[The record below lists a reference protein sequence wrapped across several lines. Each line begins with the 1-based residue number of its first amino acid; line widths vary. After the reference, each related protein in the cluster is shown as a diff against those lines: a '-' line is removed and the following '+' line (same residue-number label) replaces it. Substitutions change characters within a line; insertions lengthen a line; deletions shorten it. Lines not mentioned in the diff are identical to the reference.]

1 MNKVSEERI
10 VYFLKDYNIK
20 RCLQFGYY
28 KYFKAQPKLPVHEH
42 LNAIEICFCSKGE
55 QHYIIE
61 GEEFRLYGNDIL
73 VIPPNKKHSTGNYPE
88 EKGELFW
95 LQITCS
101 NDQEG
106 LCNLS
111 VEQSD
116 FLLKQIINVSQ
127 KVFKG
132 TFQIKFILEKLLCEL
147 QKNNNDILSNIII
160 NQLIIQIV
168 LEVLQLSKRKQKGFP
183 LQKLNNIDTYIAKN
197 MHRMIYVDELAE
209 ISKVSVGYFKSW
221 FKNAV
226 GIPPKEYINKLKIE
240 QSKIDLLK
248 KDTITTVAFDLGFSS
263 SQYFSTTFKKFTGYT
278 PKFYISSKNQSS

>member
-1 MNKVSEERI
+1 MNKNLEERI
-10 VYFLKDYNIK
+10 VYFLKDFNFN

-28 KYFKAQPKLPVHEH
+28 KYSKAQPKLPTHEH

-61 GEEFRLYGNDIL
+61 GEVFRLQGNDIL
-73 VIPPNKKHSTGNYPE
+73 IIPPNKKHSTGDYPE

-101 NDQEG
+101 NDKEG

-111 VEQSD
+111 IEQSNY
-116 FLLKQIINVSQ
+116 LLAEIVKVSN

-132 TFQIKFILEKLLCEL
+132 TFQVKFMLEKLLTEL
-147 QKNNNDILSNIII
+147 KNNSILSTIIV
-160 NQLIIQIV
+160 NQLIIQV
-168 LEVLQLSKRKQKGFP
+168 LLEVLHLSQRKQNSLP
-183 LQKLNNIDTYIAKN
+183 SQKLHSIDTYIAKN
-197 MHRMIYVDELAE
+197 MYRMIYVDELAE
-209 ISKVSVGYFKSW
+209 ICKVSVGYFKSW
-221 FKNAV
+221 FKNTV

-248 KDTITTVAFDLGFSS
+248 KDTITAVAFDLGFSS

-278 PKFYISSKNQSS
+278 PKFYISSNKQPL

>member
-1 MNKVSEERI
+1 MNKNLEERI
-10 VYFLKDYNIK
+10 VYFLKDFNIN

-28 KYFKAQPKLPVHEH
+28 KYSKAQPKLPTHEH

-61 GEEFRLYGNDIL
+61 EEVFRLQGNDIL
-73 VIPPNKKHSTGNYPE
+73 IIPPNKKHSTGDYPE

-101 NDQEG
+101 NDKEG

-111 VEQSD
+111 IEQSNY
-116 FLLKQIINVSQ
+116 LLAEIVKASN

-132 TFQIKFILEKLLCEL
+132 TFQVKFMLEKLLTEL
-147 QKNNNDILSNIII
+147 KNNSILSTIII
-160 NQLIIQIV
+160 NQLIIQV
-168 LEVLQLSKRKQKGFP
+168 LLEVLHLSQREQDSLP
-183 LQKLNNIDTYIAKN
+183 SQKLHSIDAYIAKN
-197 MHRMIYVDELAE
+197 MYRIIYVDELAE
-209 ISKVSVGYFKSW
+209 ICKVSVGYFKSW
-221 FKNAV
+221 FKNTV

-248 KDTITTVAFDLGFSS
+248 KDTITAVAFDLGFSS

-278 PKFYISSKNQSS
+278 PKFYISSNKQPL